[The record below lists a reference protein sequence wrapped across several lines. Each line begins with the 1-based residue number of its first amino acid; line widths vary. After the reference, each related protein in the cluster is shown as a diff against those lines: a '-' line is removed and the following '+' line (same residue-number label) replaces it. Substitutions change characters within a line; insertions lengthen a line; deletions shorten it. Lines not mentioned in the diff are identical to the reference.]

1 MGVRHAEMESPS
13 ATVFAHVFSLVFA
26 QVFALVF
33 ALVLTLVFT
42 LVFVR
47 VFAPAHAYVLAPE
60 LIHLLGAPLLA
71 PELRETDALGLS
83 STMRSGAV
91 PLLTLILSIL
101 YEPQ

>member
-13 ATVFAHVFSLVFA
+13 ATVLAHVFSLVCSLVFAHVFSLVCS
-26 QVFALVF
+26 
-33 ALVLTLVFT
+33 LVFT
-42 LVFVR
+42 HVLE
-47 VFAPAHAYVLAPE
+47 YVLAPE

-91 PLLTLILSIL
+91 PLLTLIRSIL